1 MAALGGFILM
11 FGFFAFN
18 GGSQFTISGGG
29 SRAVAVSIV
38 NTMISGSAAG
48 VTTIVLHRVIV
59 STSRNCVSDPPD
71 LPSFRINTDSVTR
84 INP

>member
-18 GGSQFTISGGG
+18 GGSQFTISGTDDGY
-29 SRAVAVSIV
+29 AVAKAVV

-48 VTTIVLHRVIV
+48 VTTILLHRIIHA
-59 STSRNCVSDPPD
+59 TSRNCVGYRK
-71 LPSFRINTDSVTR
+71 LAKLM
-84 INP
+84 